1 MPLQDWVWDLIDLA
15 AAQAAGDN
23 AGMEAAFERLRA
35 ADRESEVEETL
46 LQSYL
51 FLGFPAAIE
60 ALRRWRTNGTATP
73 AAADEDWEEW
83 LERGQRTCAI
93 VYGDHYEQLRKNIA
107 RFHPDLD
114 LWMVAEGYGKILG
127 RPGLSLDIREM
138 LIVTMLVVQVN
149 GGRRQLRSH
158 LMGAVNAGVT
168 PEDVVRTIE
177 HAAKFAPPGK
187 LDLARKLWSVVTTNT

>member
-1 MPLQDWVWDLIDLA
+1 MAVREWVWHLVDLT
-15 AAQAAGDN
+15 AAQAAGDT
-23 AGMEAAFERLRA
+23 AGMDKAFERLRA
-35 ADRESEVEETL
+35 AGRESEVEEAL

-51 FLGFPAAIE
+51 FLGFPSAIE

-73 AAADEDWEEW
+73 EAADENWEEW

-114 LWMVAEGYGKILG
+114 LWMVAEGYGKILS
-127 RPGLSLDIREM
+127 RPALSLDIREM

-158 LMGAVNAGVT
+158 LKGALNAGVT

-177 HAAKFAPPGK
+177 RAAKFASPAK
-187 LDLARKLWSVVTTNT
+187 LDLARKLWTVVNNGD